1 MNITNF
7 TLIIV
12 IASTLFSCNGYKE
25 DKEQQS
31 LAEISKQELATALNE
46 RDQLLALVKEVSA
59 GLEQIKQIESM
70 MTISDRHPEKNA
82 SQQAQILSDINALK
96 DTVRQ
101 RKNQLLDL
109 ESRLHNSTINNKDL
123 KETIDALRIQMDSQ
137 IEEIESLRLQLI
149 AANEHIGSLNSFIG
163 TLNNTVD
170 SLNTKVTSV
179 TGERNEAQATST
191 RLENELNTCYYVVAT
206 KSELKS
212 HKIIQTGFLR
222 KTKLMKSGF
231 DKGYFVTSDKRTLR
245 SIPLNAKK
253 INILT
258 NHPASSFE
266 LTDEN
271 GQKILRITNPA
282 QFWSM
287 SNYLVVEK
295 Y

>member
-1 MNITNF
+1 MSLLPHYF
-7 TLIIV
+7 P
-12 IASTLFSCNGYKE
+12 CNGYKE

-46 RDQLLALVKEVSA
+46 RDQLLALVTEVSA

-170 SLNTKVTSV
+170 SLNTKVTRV

-295 Y
+295 D